1 MAPQNDICLV
11 KKIIKIQVLSDC
23 NYIPQIKKKIHFFL
37 LIELI
42 ELIKSTI
49 FIYYYHKLLCYE
61 SGNTYRIIT

>member
-42 ELIKSTI
+42 KSTI